1 MLNAEVALKIYL
13 NEFGGNTFSNF
24 VIQVLFK
31 FYLNDCVYG
40 QVLWRK
46 KVCNFQNWENINLK
60 YLLFLFVLVV
70 KNTTSIN

>member
-40 QVLWRK
+40 QVL
-46 KVCNFQNWENINLK
+46 
-60 YLLFLFVLVV
+60 
-70 KNTTSIN
+70 